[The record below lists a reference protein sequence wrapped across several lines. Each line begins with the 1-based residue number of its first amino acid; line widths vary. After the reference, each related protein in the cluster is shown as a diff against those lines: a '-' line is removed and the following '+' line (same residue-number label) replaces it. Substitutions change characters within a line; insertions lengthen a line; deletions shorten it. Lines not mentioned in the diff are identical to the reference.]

1 MILVREATLED
12 APRLA
17 PRLRSADL
25 REVSAVTRLPVED
38 VLRSGITA
46 SVPCHAVMKVG
57 DDCPLAIF
65 GVVPDKAPG
74 SGAVWLLGRD
84 EIVSEP
90 LLFLR
95 ASRGW
100 VERLLGR
107 YAALRVVIDARN
119 EAHLAWL
126 RWCGFSLR
134 RTLPRHGVEGLP
146 FHEFVRARDVRPS
159 LPSDVRRALGA
170 GVQPSLPGNVPPP
183 SGDDASRSLIANP
196 GGG

>member
-1 MILVREATLED
+1 MLLVRDATLED

-17 PRLRSADL
+17 PRLRPADL
-25 REVSAVTRLPVED
+25 REVSAVTRLPVVD
-38 VLRSGITA
+38 VLRSGIAA
-46 SVPCHAVMKVG
+46 SVPCHTVMKVG

-90 LLFLR
+90 LFFLR

-100 VERLLGR
+100 VERLQGR
-107 YAALRVVIDARN
+107 YATLRVVIDARN
-119 EAHLAWL
+119 DVHLAWL

-134 RTLPRHGVEGLP
+134 RTLARHGVEGLP
-146 FHEFVRARDVRPS
+146 FHEFVRVRDVQPS
-159 LPSDVRRALGA
+159 LPSNVRRALGA
-170 GVQPSLPGNVPPP
+170 DVQSSLPGNVPPP
-183 SGDDASRSLIANP
+183 SDDDASHSLLANP